1 MKIKALIYT
10 LIALITAS
18 IWYFIIVYKP
28 VLAIIPVLWSI
39 LMVLYVF
46 NPSNTHIDEVKEEDT
61 S

>member
-1 MKIKALIYT
+1 MKIKVLTYT

-28 VLAIIPVLWSI
+28 ILAVIPILGSI
-39 LMVLYVF
+39 LMVLYITH
-46 NPSNTHIDEVKEEDT
+46 PSNTHIDEIKEEDT

>member
-1 MKIKALIYT
+1 MKIKALTYT

-28 VLAIIPVLWSI
+28 VLAIIPVLCSI
-39 LMVLYVF
+39 LMILYVL

>member
-1 MKIKALIYT
+1 MKIKVLTYT
-10 LIALITAS
+10 LITLITVS

-28 VLAIIPVLWSI
+28 VLTIIPVLWSI

>member
-1 MKIKALIYT
+1 MKIKVLTYT
-10 LIALITAS
+10 LITLITVS
-18 IWYFIIVYKP
+18 IWYFIIIYKP
-28 VLAIIPVLWSI
+28 VLTIIPVLWSI

>member
-1 MKIKALIYT
+1 MKLKALTYT
-10 LIALITAS
+10 LITLITAS

-46 NPSNTHIDEVKEEDT
+46 NPSNTHIDEIKEEDT

>member
-1 MKIKALIYT
+1 MRIRALTYT